1 MIEILKIIICHI
13 VGDYFLQTDYMASN
27 KGKDLYLLFVHCVCY
42 CIPFLVLYGFV
53 WQIALIFTVHIVVD
67 SLKARYKKINLLTDQ
82 IIHYIVAF
90 TLLL

>member
-1 MIEILKIIICHI
+1 MIEIFKLVICHI
-13 VGDYFLQTDYMASN
+13 VGDYFLQTDYMATN
-27 KGKDLYLLFVHCVCY
+27 KGKDWYLLFVHCVCY
-42 CIPFLVLYGFV
+42 CVPFLVVYGFA
-53 WQIALIFTVHIVVD
+53 WQIALIFIVHIIVD